1 MKAVLVLAVSAVL
14 VAFALAQNNE
24 DADLL
29 NDNYAEAR
37 GCTAD
42 PGKYCTS
49 DCDCCDPGDKY
60 YLCAGTATE
69 GTCVQTRFVMAAAK
83 KKHGAD
89 FLANS
94 IAEYFR

>member
-37 GCTAD
+37 GCTAE
-42 PGKYCTS
+42 PGEYCTA
-49 DCDCCDPGDKY
+49 DCDCCDPGNKY

-69 GTCVQTRFVMAAAK
+69 GICVQTKFVMAAAK
-83 KKHGAD
+83 KEHGAD

-94 IAEYFR
+94 IVEYFR

>member
-83 KKHGAD
+83 K
-89 FLANS
+89 NMVQTS
-94 IAEYFR
+94 WQIV

>member
-37 GCTAD
+37 GCTAE
-42 PGKYCTS
+42 PGEYCTA
-49 DCDCCDPGDKY
+49 DCDCCDPGNKY
-60 YLCAGTATE
+60 YLCAATATE
-69 GTCVQTRFVMAAAK
+69 GICVQTKFVMAAAK
-83 KKHGAD
+83 KETWCRLPGK
-89 FLANS
+89 
-94 IAEYFR
+94 